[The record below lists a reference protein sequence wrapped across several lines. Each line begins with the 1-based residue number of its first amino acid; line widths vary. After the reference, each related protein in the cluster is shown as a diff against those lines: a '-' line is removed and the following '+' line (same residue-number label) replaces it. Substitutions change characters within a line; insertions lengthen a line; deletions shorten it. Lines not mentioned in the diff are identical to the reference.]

1 MGPSAAALVH
11 RPEPEAAALVHRPAE
26 AAAAERRPAEEAAA
40 ERRPAADRARRSLAG
55 EAADSHVASLADL
68 PVARADLRAAHG
80 GSGGPLLGQTD
91 EALHR
96 LPGTRQRRN
105 IRPPLIRRRHR
116 TLQVI
121 ERRRLLRKLL
131 PLLHRIATVIAG
143 IAGVL
148 PVPIA
153 TGFPVRAVR
162 LVLRLHRLATLLGH
176 FGPTL
181 RHKAVES
188 GVHPRTIAT
197 LPGHIECRQRIAEV
211 LQVTHVVLELVSTA
225 PDLCPTGVAF
235 HPTHRLRLHR
245 TDRQHRTEQQRT
257 TDYQPT

>member
-1 MGPSAAALVH
+1 MG
-11 RPEPEAAALVHRPAE
+11 
-26 AAAAERRPAEEAAA
+26 
-40 ERRPAADRARRSLAG
+40 AADFY
-55 EAADSHVASLADL
+55 
-68 PVARADLRAAHG
+68 
-80 GSGGPLLGQTD
+80 LGQMD

-96 LPGTRQRRN
+96 LPGIRQRGN

-116 TLQVI
+116 SLQVI
-121 ERRRLLRKLL
+121 ERRRLLHQLL
-131 PLLHRIATVIAG
+131 PLLHRIATVITG

-148 PVPIA
+148 PVPIP

-176 FGPTL
+176 FGTTL

-197 LPGHIECRQRIAEV
+197 LPGHVECRQRIAEV
-211 LQVTHVVLELVSTA
+211 LQVSHIILELTSTA
-225 PDLCPTGVAF
+225 PDLCRTCVAF